1 VTPRLVIAAVV
12 LALGLALAPEAGA
25 HALVTSTSPA
35 RGAALK
41 KEPARVVLRF
51 SESVETS
58 FGAVRVFDAKGR
70 RVDTGAT
77 RRPSGSSVSARLRPG
92 LPDGPYTATY
102 RVVSSDSHPVSGGFT
117 FTIGESGGASAAS
130 VADLVDGGGP
140 GTATTTAFQAVRAV
154 GYAAIAATA
163 GGLFFLLVVWLPG
176 LRAAAGGDDSW
187 RRAAEAM
194 SGRVRRLVV
203 IAAGAGALAAALG
216 IVLQGATASGTSFT
230 GALDGQVL
238 HDVLATRFGRAWT
251 GRLAAFAL
259 IGLVLAVPAAPRRR
273 GPRWLLALPLGYL
286 IVAPALSG
294 HASATDQWLLVP
306 SDIVHVAAMS
316 AWVGGLAML
325 VFALPRA
332 TRELEPADRTA
343 VLAQCVTRFSTVAV
357 VAVAAL
363 VATGVVQSAV
373 QLDAFRDLWE
383 SAFGRAVL
391 VKSAL
396 LLVLLGLGAYNRQ
409 RTRPQLTER
418 ARAGAT
424 PGDPGVR
431 LRRAIRT
438 EVALL
443 AAVLV
448 VAGALVG
455 YSPTAG
461 GASTGPFSVDENLGP
476 ARLEMTV
483 DPARVGANE
492 IHLYLFDRRTGAQ
505 YDRSKELT
513 VSASLPAKRIGP
525 LSLAAR
531 KTGPGHYTVRGASLV
546 PAGDWVLAVES
557 RVSEFDAFDTKVEV
571 PVR

>member
-1 VTPRLVIAAVV
+1 MVTRRLLTAVV
-12 LALGLALAPEAGA
+12 VLVLGLALAPEAGA
-25 HALVTSTSPA
+25 HALVTSTSPT
-35 RGAALK
+35 RGAALE
-41 KEPARVVLRF
+41 KEPERVVLRF
-51 SESVETS
+51 SEAVETS

-77 RRPSGSSVSARLRPG
+77 GRPSASSVSARLRPG
-92 LPDGPYTATY
+92 LADGPYTATY

-117 FTIGESGGASAAS
+117 FTVGESGGASAAS
-130 VADLVDGGGP
+130 VADLVDSGGP
-140 GTATTTAFQAVRAV
+140 GMATTTAFQAVRAV
-154 GYAAIAATA
+154 GYAAIAIVV
-163 GGLFFLLVVWLPG
+163 GGLLFLLVVWAPG
-176 LRAAAGGDDSW
+176 FRAVADGDDSW

-194 SGRVRRLVV
+194 TGRVRRLVV
-203 IAAGAGALAAALG
+203 VAAGAGALAAVLG
-216 IVLQGATASGTSFT
+216 VVLQGATASGTSFT

-259 IGLVLAVPAAPRRR
+259 VGLALTLPAAARRPV
-273 GPRWLLALPLGYL
+273 PRWLLALPLGYL
-286 IVAPALSG
+286 VVAPALSG
-294 HASATDQWLLVP
+294 HAGATDQLLLVP
-306 SDIVHVAAMS
+306 SDVVHVAAMS
-316 AWVGGLAML
+316 AWVGGLVML

-332 TRELEPADRTA
+332 TRALAPPDRTA
-343 VLAQCVTRFSTVAV
+343 VLAQCVTRFSTVAL

-363 VATGVVQSAV
+363 VVTGVIQSVV
-373 QLDAFRDLWE
+373 QLDAFSDLWS

-391 VKSAL
+391 VKTAL

-409 RTRPQLTER
+409 RTRPQLVER
-418 ARAGAT
+418 ARAGET
-424 PGDPGVR
+424 PGATGLR
-431 LRRAIRT
+431 LRRAIRA

-448 VAGALVG
+448 AAGALVG

-461 GASTGPFSVDENLGP
+461 SAAAGPFSANENLGP
-476 ARLEMTV
+476 ARLELTV

-505 YDRSKELT
+505 YDRAKELT

-557 RVSEFDAFDTKVEV
+557 RVSAFDAFDAKVEV
-571 PVR
+571 PV